1 MREKYRLELLG
12 EAFNL
17 FNHQNVTGVN
27 NTGYT
32 ISGNTLSNATLTF
45 NPNFGVVTNA
55 NSNTI
60 YRERQIQLAIRLAF

>member
-32 ISGNTLSNATLTF
+32 ISGSTLTF
-45 NPNFGVVTNA
+45 NTNFGTVTNA

-60 YRERQIQLAIRLAF
+60 YRERQIQLAVRLAF